1 MLTIPDFE
9 KQFVLETDAS
19 DVGLG
24 AMLMQNEH
32 PVAYLSKAFCPK
44 NQALST
50 YEKECIAI
58 LMAVDK
64 WRPYLQLKPFV
75 IRTDHKSLL
84 YLTEPRVHTKL
95 QHKALLKLLVLQ
107 FSIVYKKGVS
117 NKAADALSRC
127 PTTKAIFAVCTCSP
141 TWIENLISGY
151 DEDPTTQQLLTE

>member
-75 IRTDHKSLL
+75 IRTDHKAYS
-84 YLTEPRVHTKL
+84 T
-95 QHKALLKLLVLQ
+95 
-107 FSIVYKKGVS
+107 
-117 NKAADALSRC
+117 
-127 PTTKAIFAVCTCSP
+127 
-141 TWIENLISGY
+141 
-151 DEDPTTQQLLTE
+151 